1 VFAINTEMASS
12 NRARANVESFVGAG
26 GFKVPVLLDNG
37 SVAKAYGVSAVPK
50 MVFIDPNGVIHS
62 MHIGGLSMGE
72 ITSEIDQ
79 ILED

>member
-1 VFAINTEMASS
+1 
-12 NRARANVESFVGAG
+12 
-26 GFKVPVLLDNG
+26 VPVLLDNG